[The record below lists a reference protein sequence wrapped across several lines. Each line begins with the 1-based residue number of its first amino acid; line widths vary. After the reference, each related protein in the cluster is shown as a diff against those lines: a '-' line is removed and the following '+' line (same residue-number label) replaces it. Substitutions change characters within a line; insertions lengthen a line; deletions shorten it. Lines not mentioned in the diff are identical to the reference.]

1 MTLIKDFKTI
11 VATNIQR
18 DGIDNLMEWVEHE
31 TDFFTAP
38 ASTRYHG
45 SYEGGLL
52 EHSLNVYNRLLFEM
66 NTVIG
71 EGWED
76 IYSPETIAIV
86 ALFHDLCKIDRY
98 VLTEKWRKD
107 EDGQWEAY
115 DAYDY
120 NKEKAEMGH
129 GAQSVYYLQKF
140 IQLTEIEAQAIYWH
154 MGAYDISPYSSLANC
169 SETFKWNPLA
179 FLVHRADMAATYITE
194 NEAFDFAKPVEAED
208 AVDEEQDE
216 PVEEKPVRKSR
227 RTKQTDAEEVEEE
240 EKPRRTRTA
249 RRSRKAE
256 EAETEAADTVDE
268 EVEEEKP
275 TRRRSRRTKK
285 EDVAEDVPEEKPAR
299 ITRRRKKQEDV
310 ADEEG
315 PEVAEEEPKSKIRMP
330 RKGRKAAAKEEPKT
344 YYFYSEEE
352 DVYYKSTENEP
363 KNDNDILVDEQEYL
377 DAMCPVLEEDFFYK
391 LDGQAHVLRAGERLP
406 EEYDEDT
413 WEPITEKEYDKLTA
427 DSEKTVVRASRK
439 KPTPSRRPRK

>member
-1 MTLIKDFKTI
+1 MTLIKDFKNI
-11 VATNIQR
+11 VAANIQR
-18 DGIDNLMEWVEHE
+18 DGIDNLMEWVENE

-120 NKEKAEMGH
+120 NNDKAEMGH

-194 NEAFDFAKPVEAED
+194 NEAFDFAKPVEAEN
-208 AVDEEQDE
+208 VTDEEQDE

-227 RTKQTDAEEVEEE
+227 RTKQADAEEVEE
-240 EKPRRTRTA
+240 
-249 RRSRKAE
+249 
-256 EAETEAADTVDE
+256 
-268 EVEEEKP
+268 
-275 TRRRSRRTKK
+275 
-285 EDVAEDVPEEKPAR
+285 EEKPAR
-299 ITRRRKKQEDV
+299 ITRRRKKQEEV
-310 ADEEG
+310 AGDEE
-315 PEVAEEEPKSKIRMP
+315 PEVTEQEPKSKIRMP

-391 LDGQAHVLRAGERLP
+391 LNGQAHVLRAGERLP
-406 EEYDEDT
+406 EEYDEET

>member
-11 VATNIQR
+11 VAANIQR
-18 DGIDNLMEWVEHE
+18 DGIDNLMEWVENE

-45 SYEGGLL
+45 SYAGGLL
-52 EHSLNVYNRLLFEM
+52 EHSLNVYNRLVFEM

-71 EGWED
+71 KGWEE

-194 NEAFDFAKPVEAED
+194 NEAFDFAKPVEAEND
-208 AVDEEQDE
+208 VDEEQDE
-216 PVEEKPVRKSR
+216 PAEEKPVRKSR
-227 RTKQTDAEEVEEE
+227 RTKQADTEEAEEE
-240 EKPRRTRTA
+240 EKPKRTRAA
-249 RRSRKAE
+249 RRSRKVE
-256 EAETEAADTVDE
+256 EAETEAADAVE

-285 EDVAEDVPEEKPAR
+285 EDVAEDTPEEKPAR
-299 ITRRRKKQEDV
+299 ITRRRKKQEEV
-310 ADEEG
+310 AEDEE
-315 PEVAEEEPKSKIRMP
+315 PEVTEEEPKSKIRMP
-330 RKGRKAAAKEEPKT
+330 RKGRKAAVKEEPKT

-363 KNDNDILVDEQEYL
+363 NNDNDILVDEQEYL
-377 DAMCPVLEEDFFYK
+377 DAMCPVLEEDFFYS
-391 LDGQAHVLRAGERLP
+391 LGGEAHVLRKGERLP

-427 DSEKTVVRASRK
+427 DSGKTVVRASRK

>member
-1 MTLIKDFKTI
+1 MTLIKDFKNI
-11 VATNIQR
+11 VAANIQR
-18 DGIDNLMEWVEHE
+18 DGIDNLMEWVENE

-52 EHSLNVYNRLLFEM
+52 EHSLNVYNRLVFEM

-71 EGWED
+71 EGWEE

-208 AVDEEQDE
+208 VVDEEQDE

-227 RTKQTDAEEVEEE
+227 RTKADTEEAGE
-240 EKPRRTRTA
+240 EKPKRTRAA
-249 RRSRKAE
+249 RRSRKVE
-256 EAETEAADTVDE
+256 EAETEAADAVE

-285 EDVAEDVPEEKPAR
+285 EDVAEDTPEEKPAR

-310 ADEEG
+310 ADEES
-315 PEVAEEEPKSKIRMP
+315 EVAEEEPKSKIRMP

-363 KNDNDILVDEQEYL
+363 NNDNDILVDEQEYL

-391 LDGQAHVLRAGERLP
+391 LNGQAHVLRAGERLP

>member
-11 VATNIQR
+11 VAANIQR
-18 DGIDNLMEWVEHE
+18 DGIDNLMEWVENE

-52 EHSLNVYNRLLFEM
+52 EHSLNVYNRLVFEM

-115 DAYDY
+115 EAYDY

-194 NEAFDFAKPVEAED
+194 NEAFDFAKPVGAED
-208 AVDEEQDE
+208 VVDEEQDE
-216 PVEEKPVRKSR
+216 PAEEKPVRKSR
-227 RTKQTDAEEVEEE
+227 RTKQADTEEAEEE
-240 EKPRRTRTA
+240 EKPKRTRAA
-249 RRSRKAE
+249 RRSRKVE
-256 EAETEAADTVDE
+256 EAETEAADAVE

-275 TRRRSRRTKK
+275 TRRRSRRAKK
-285 EDVAEDVPEEKPAR
+285 EDVAEDTAEEKPAR
-299 ITRRRKKQEDV
+299 ITRRRKKQEEV
-310 ADEEG
+310 AEDEE
-315 PEVAEEEPKSKIRMP
+315 PEVVEEEPKSKIRMP

-363 KNDNDILVDEQEYL
+363 NNDNDILVDEQEYL